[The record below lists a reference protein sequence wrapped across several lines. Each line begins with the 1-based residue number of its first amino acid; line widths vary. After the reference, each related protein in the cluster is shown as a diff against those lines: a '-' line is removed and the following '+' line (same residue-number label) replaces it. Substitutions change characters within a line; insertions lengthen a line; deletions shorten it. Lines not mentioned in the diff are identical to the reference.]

1 MILYSIWAIIGLIC
15 MSIVLWL
22 DHNNDSKCNKYKIM
36 FATMIGLIG
45 GPIFIPMLYYFKQ
58 DIKDTWRK
66 S

>member
-1 MILYSIWAIIGLIC
+1 MAIT
-15 MSIVLWL
+15 LWL
-22 DHNNDSKCNKYKIM
+22 DHNNGSTCNKYKIM